1 MFYALTEDQ
10 IRDLCKEKIE
20 SLEHWLRRLIDEK
33 LSASHGDYFSY
44 VDGAGNRLIKKSI
57 VDALE
62 ERLKKEP
69 TRYVRK
75 IDAVLLSD
83 TIDIICNPQ
92 LYSFFAPGLAFAFPE
107 GRDEARTFM
116 YRLLDHETDCIIQI
130 RSASTRQS
138 K

>member
-1 MFYALTEDQ
+1 MEGSMFYALTEDQ
-10 IRDLCKEKIE
+10 IRNLCKEKIE

-33 LSASHGDYFSY
+33 LSTSHGDYFSY

-57 VDALE
+57 VDELE

-83 TIDIICNPQ
+83 AIDIICNPQ
-92 LYSFFAPGLAFAFPE
+92 LYYILP
-107 GRDEARTFM
+107 
-116 YRLLDHETDCIIQI
+116 QV
-130 RSASTRQS
+130 
-138 K
+138 